1 MEATVQTIM
10 VDGKALT
17 MDELNKMLD
26 TFKSMS
32 KTVKAAKKEAKAQ
45 GIKLEVEKAP
55 KEKSA
60 EYALLVAN
68 FLPLLEAYVDII
80 NKMFVDSRDDAED
93 ITSGQDSI
101 SFNVS
106 EEYQVII
113 RSSGVTKAKK
123 AKRDKEA
130 KEIGRAHV

>member
-130 KEIGRAHV
+130 KAAKTE